1 MNKNTI
7 NVFLVVTIISLACE
21 KVGKIQLGKVALFPM
36 LFAVVI
42 GMILTPDLLG
52 KKIQKLREI
61 IGEKEM
67 KIASDM
73 VMLILLMLGIKL
85 GTFVGPNLDKIIQA
99 GPAFLAQEFGH
110 VLAPVVAVPLALKL
124 GLTREAIGAGSS
136 ISREASLGVIGEKYG
151 ISSLEGS
158 GVLGVYLA
166 GTIVGTIYFG
176 VLGSLAIYTGIHP
189 LALGMACGVG
199 SGSMMTAAAS
209 SLAEVVGPQYADQVF
224 AYASTSNMLSGLT
237 GVNILVF
244 ISLPFTEWYYK
255 KLSPKFSK
263 KEVKQ
268 KA

>member
-136 ISREASLGVIGEKYG
+136 ISREA
-151 ISSLEGS
+151 
-158 GVLGVYLA
+158 
-166 GTIVGTIYFG
+166 
-176 VLGSLAIYTGIHP
+176 
-189 LALGMACGVG
+189 
-199 SGSMMTAAAS
+199 
-209 SLAEVVGPQYADQVF
+209 
-224 AYASTSNMLSGLT
+224 
-237 GVNILVF
+237 
-244 ISLPFTEWYYK
+244 
-255 KLSPKFSK
+255 
-263 KEVKQ
+263 
-268 KA
+268 

>member
-1 MNKNTI
+1 MNRNTV
-7 NVFLVVTIISLACE
+7 NVFLVVAIISLSCE
-21 KVGKIQLGKVALFPM
+21 IIGKVQLGKVALFPM

-42 GMILTPDLLG
+42 GMLLTPDLLG
-52 KKIQKLREI
+52 KKIVKLREI

-110 VLAPVVAVPLALKL
+110 VLAPLVAVPLALKL
-124 GLTREAIGAGSS
+124 GLKRESIGAASS

-151 ISSLEGS
+151 IASPEGS

-166 GTIVGTIYFG
+166 GTIVGTIFFG

-189 LALGMACGVG
+189 LALAMACGVG

-209 SLAEVVGPQYADQVF
+209 SLAEVVSPEYTEQIF

-255 KLSPKFSK
+255 KLSPKFLK
-263 KEVKQ
+263 KDVK
-268 KA
+268 